1 MQFTI
6 EARSWPMREPFAISR
21 SVNHAA
27 ETIMVTVLDETGL
40 RGRGEAS
47 GVDYYGETPSLMAAQ
62 IESVAAN
69 LKRGLSRADLSRLLP
84 PGGARAAVDTALWD
98 IEAKRSGRSV
108 FELAGIATPQ
118 PLETAFT
125 IGIREIDAYET
136 AARLRAD
143 HSLLKVK
150 VSSAQPLAAIEAV
163 HRGAP
168 NARLIV
174 DPNMAWSIDTLKEI
188 APRLAALGVVLLE
201 QPITV
206 GDEKY
211 LDGYTCPIPLCADE
225 LIQDAADLPKAVG
238 RFSVINIKLD
248 KAGGLTSALQL
259 QNAALRMGFRTMIGC
274 MAGTSLA
281 MAPGLVVGQRC
292 AFVDLDG
299 PLLLAEDWPD
309 GLRYEKGMVQLPS
322 RNFWG

>member
-6 EARSWPMREPFAISR
+6 EARSWPRQEPFAISR
-21 SVNHAA
+21 SVDYTA
-27 ETIMVTVLDETGL
+27 ETIVVTVSDEGGL

-47 GVDYYGETPSLMAAQ
+47 GVDYHGETPSSMTAQ
-62 IESVAAN
+62 IKSIGAHLE
-69 LKRGLSRADLSRLLP
+69 RGLSRADLSRLLP
-84 PGGARAAVDTALWD
+84 AGGARSAVDIALWD
-98 IEAKRSGRSV
+98 IEAKRSGRSA
-108 FELAGIATPQ
+108 FELAGVETPR

-125 IGIREIDAYET
+125 IGIRDLDAYEAT
-136 AARLRAD
+136 ARGRSD
-143 HSLLKVK
+143 HSLIKVK
-150 VSSAQPLAAIEAV
+150 VASDQPLKAIEAV

-174 DPNMAWSIDTLKEI
+174 DPNMAWSVDQLKEV
-188 APRLAALGVVLLE
+188 APKLTTLGVVLLE
-201 QPITV
+201 QPIAV
-206 GDEKY
+206 GDERL
-211 LDGYTCPIPLCADE
+211 LDGYACPVPLCADE
-225 LIQDAADLPKAVG
+225 LIQDASDLPRALG

-299 PLLLAEDWPD
+299 PLLLSEDWPD
-309 GLRYEKGMVQLPS
+309 GLSYKMGMVQPPARS
-322 RNFWG
+322 FWG